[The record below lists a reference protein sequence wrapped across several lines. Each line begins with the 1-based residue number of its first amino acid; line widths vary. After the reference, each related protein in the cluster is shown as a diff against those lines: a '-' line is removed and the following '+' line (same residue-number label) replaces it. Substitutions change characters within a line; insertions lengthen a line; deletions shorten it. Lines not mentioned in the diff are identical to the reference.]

1 MKTGR
6 KKKAERFLGEVKKSK
21 DCRLDAF
28 IYALGIPN
36 VGKRTARDLA
46 ERFKSFEALA
56 GADMQTLT
64 EIDEIGDIVAG
75 SIIEFLG
82 DEINAQMVDRL
93 FEAGVSPEYQAS
105 SEKSEGFFAGKTFVL
120 TGHAFKHGAQGGRRT
135 DRGPGRKS
143 RRLCEQEYFRGYSR

>member
-1 MKTGR
+1 M
-6 KKKAERFLGEVKKSK
+6 
-21 DCRLDAF
+21 
-28 IYALGIPN
+28 
-36 VGKRTARDLA
+36 GKRTARDLA

-93 FEAGVSPEYQAS
+93 FEAGVSPQYQAS
-105 SEKSEGFFAGKTFVL
+105 PEKSEGFFAGKTFVL
-120 TGHAFKHGAQGGRRT
+120 TGTLSSMERREAAGRIEALGGK
-135 DRGPGRKS
+135 PPA
-143 RRLCEQEYFRGYSR
+143 L

>member
-6 KKKAERFLGEVKKSK
+6 KKKAERFLGEVKEQGLPPG
-21 DCRLDAF
+21 RL
-28 IYALGIPN
+28 YTLWGIPN

-93 FEAGVSPEYQAS
+93 FEAGVSPQYQAS
-105 SEKSEGFFAGKTFVL
+105 PEKSEGFFAGKTFVL
-120 TGHAFKHGAQGGRRT
+120 TGTLSSMERRRPQ
-135 DRGPGRKS
+135 DG
-143 RRLCEQEYFRGYSR
+143 